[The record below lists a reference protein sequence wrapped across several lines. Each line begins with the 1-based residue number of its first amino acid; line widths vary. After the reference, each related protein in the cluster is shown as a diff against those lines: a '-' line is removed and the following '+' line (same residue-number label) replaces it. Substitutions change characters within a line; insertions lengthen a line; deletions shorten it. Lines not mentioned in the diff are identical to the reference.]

1 MSARVVVAGAG
12 VMGVTAARSLAAR
25 GHRVTLCDPGPLPH
39 PLAASTDISKV
50 VRIEYGDDQGYMALG
65 ERSLEAWQ
73 RWNRDLFAGDP
84 LFHET
89 GVLFVRRSAM
99 APGGFEHD
107 SHAALL
113 ARGHRPERLDAAA
126 LTARFPAW
134 RTGRYVD
141 GFFHA
146 RGGFVESGLVVERL
160 LARAATEGVAL
171 VPNAS
176 FARVVD
182 GGVALASGEVLPADR
197 VVLALGAWTPFAVPS
212 LATSLRATGHP
223 VFHLRPRDPSRF
235 EATRF
240 PVFGAAIADTGW
252 YGFPLHPR
260 QGVVKVA
267 RHGVGRA
274 MHPESPERAVTEE
287 DFAALRSFLADTFPD
302 LVDAEVAAT
311 RVCLYCDSA
320 DGHFLIDRD
329 PALPHVTV
337 AAGDS
342 GHGFKFAPALGDLI
356 ADVVEGAPA
365 DPRFRW
371 RTGATSERYEEAAR
385 CVSDP

>member
-12 VMGVTAARSLAAR
+12 VMGVAAARSLAAR

-65 ERSLEAWQ
+65 ERSLDGWH

-113 ARGHRPERLDAAA
+113 ARGHRPERLNTAA

-160 LARAATEGVAL
+160 LAHAATEGVAL
-171 VPNAS
+171 VPDAS

-197 VVLALGAWTPFAVPS
+197 VVLALGAWTPFALPS

-223 VFHLRPRDPSRF
+223 VFHLRTRADALRLPCFWLRPDCTVLPAFGDFTGGALVTPGPRDTLVLTDGMRLHRLPPGR
-235 EATRF
+235 R
-240 PVFGAAIADTGW
+240 GAAT
-252 YGFPLHPR
+252 
-260 QGVVKVA
+260 
-267 RHGVGRA
+267 
-274 MHPESPERAVTEE
+274 
-287 DFAALRSFLADTFPD
+287 AAA
-302 LVDAEVAAT
+302 
-311 RVCLYCDSA
+311 
-320 DGHFLIDRD
+320 
-329 PALPHVTV
+329 
-337 AAGDS
+337 
-342 GHGFKFAPALGDLI
+342 
-356 ADVVEGAPA
+356 
-365 DPRFRW
+365 
-371 RTGATSERYEEAAR
+371 
-385 CVSDP
+385 